1 MHEMSLCLSM
11 LEILESSARE
21 HQFQRVKVIHLELGR
36 HSCADPE
43 TLRFTFNVAAQNTLA
58 EGARLDILE
67 VPVRAWCHRC
77 ERLVDL
83 AEDVTTCPACS
94 GSDLRLEGGQD
105 MRIKN
110 LEVE

>member
-36 HSCADPE
+36 HSCADPD
-43 TLRFTFNVAAQNTLA
+43 TLRFTFEVAAQNTLA
-58 EGARLDILE
+58 EGAKLDILE
-67 VPVRAWCHRC
+67 VPVRAWCHQC
-77 ERLVDL
+77 NKLVNL
-83 AEDVTTCPACS
+83 GEDITTCPHCR
-94 GSDLRLEGGQD
+94 GSELRLEGGQELT
-105 MRIKN
+105 IKN